1 MAPSSR
7 PEIAFVLLLLQAGAW
22 LLAALASLPFALG
35 GEAAI
40 TILALPTT
48 ALATLTFVLATGLVA
63 RRRWARRWTL
73 ALEWTC
79 LVGTVLLLAVPVGS
93 PSSPVAL
100 AANLGVP
107 VAVLCLLMGRRGRA
121 VFGA

>member
-1 MAPSSR
+1 LSSSR
-7 PEIAFVLLLLQAGAW
+7 PEIAFVLLLVQAGAW
-22 LLAALASLPFALG
+22 LLAAMASLPFALG

-40 TILALPTT
+40 TLLALPTT
-48 ALATLTFVLATGLVA
+48 LLATLTLLLAAGLVS

-79 LVGTVLLLAVPVGS
+79 LVGSLLLLVIPVGS

-100 AANLGVP
+100 AANVVLP
-107 VAVLCLLMGRRGRA
+107 AAVLCLLMGRRARA
-121 VFGA
+121 AFGA

>member
-1 MAPSSR
+1 MSSSR

-22 LLAALASLPFALG
+22 LLAALASLPFALA

-40 TILALPTT
+40 TLLALPTT
-48 ALATLTFVLATGLVA
+48 ALAALTFVLAAALVA

-79 LVGTVLLLAVPVGS
+79 LAGGLLLLLVPIGS
-93 PSSPVAL
+93 RGGPVAL

-107 VAVLCLLMGRRGRA
+107 AAVLCLLMGRRGRA